1 MSVMYLL
8 YGYIGHGLLWLVVLR
23 TLLAPVELRIIK
35 NTTTRAR
42 IVWLLLLTAPAL
54 ALAYFSLGMLSY
66 LSVTFVLFVLMNNLG
81 YVAATGKKMIPT
93 WVLVFAVFVGALL
106 YASAL
111 GFIPVDLYAWG
122 FYPRELAVAVIVTT
136 LLLWRSAPKAAW
148 GLASAL
154 GAFSLIVFGWQ
165 IAPSRN
171 LWDYLID
178 PVLVFSAVG
187 MLFARMIRRIR
198 GTG

>member
-1 MSVMYLL
+1 MSVTWLL
-8 YGYIGHGLLWLVVLR
+8 FGYVGHVLLWLVVLR
-23 TLLAPVELRIIK
+23 SVLAALQSRVITM
-35 NTTTRAR
+35 TTARAR
-42 IVWLLLLTAPAL
+42 MIWLLMLIAPAL

-66 LSVTFVLFVLMNNLG
+66 LSVTQVVFLCIDNVG
-81 YVAATGKKMIPT
+81 YIVAARKKIFPT
-93 WVLVFAVFVGALL
+93 WLLAFAVFVGALL

-111 GFIPVDLYAWG
+111 GFMPIDIYAWG
-122 FYPRELAVAVIVTT
+122 FYPRGLAMAVIVVA
-136 LLLWRSAPKAAW
+136 LAAWRSAPKAAW
-148 GLASAL
+148 GLALAL
-154 GAFSLIVFGWQ
+154 FAFSLIAFGWQ

-187 MLFARMIRRIR
+187 MLFTRMMRRIR

>member
-8 YGYIGHGLLWLVVLR
+8 YGYIGHGLLWLVALR

-35 NTTTRAR
+35 NTTARAK
-42 IVWLLLLTAPAL
+42 IVWLLILIGPAL

-66 LSVTFVLFVLMNNLG
+66 LSVTFILFVLMNNFG
-81 YVAATGKKMIPT
+81 YATATVGKRFPNGLLA
-93 WVLVFAVFVGALL
+93 VAVFVGAIL

-111 GFIPVDLYAWG
+111 GLIPIDLYAWG
-122 FYPRELAVAVIVTT
+122 FYPRELAVAVIVIA
-136 LLLWRSAPKAAW
+136 LLLWRIAPKAAW
-148 GLASAL
+148 GLALAL
-154 GAFSLIVFGWQ
+154 FAFGLIAFGWQ

-187 MLFARMIRRIR
+187 MLFVRMIRRIR
-198 GTG
+198 GTA